1 MKVIAMH
8 KTLMDIKEMTH
19 VNSITVNYTANT
31 VTIVY
36 GTQGQYTQT
45 YSRDDYNIFIIAT

>member
-8 KTLMDIKEMTH
+8 KKLMDIKEMTH

-36 GTQGQYTQT
+36 GTSGQYTQT

>member
-19 VNSITVNYTANT
+19 VNSITVDYTANT

-45 YSRDDYNIFIIAT
+45 YSRDTYNIFIIAT

>member
-1 MKVIAMH
+1 MKVIAMN
-8 KTLMDIKEMTH
+8 KKLMDIKEMTH

-45 YSRDDYNIFIIAT
+45 YSRDEYNIFIIAT

>member
-8 KTLMDIKEMTH
+8 KTIMDIKEMTH
-19 VNSITVNYTANT
+19 VNSITVNYEADT
-31 VTIVY
+31 VTVVY

-45 YSRDDYNIFIIAT
+45 YSRGTYNIFIIAT